1 MGDIA
6 FSKLWDESFDFFR
19 KNFAL
24 LFSLGLIFSYLPRVI
39 SEVTFLTFT
48 LPISSTIILS
58 FLSTLLVV
66 SLIFFVSS
74 KKKKISLGEVLNKS
88 SRFYV
93 RAILLFVL
101 LLLLFFI
108 IPVAIVSLLPSA
120 SFLSLMI
127 LFLWFIF
134 GIMFSIYWIFVFYVL
149 VVKDCPVID
158 AMKGSKKIVE
168 KRWLKVFF
176 RFVLIAIIM
185 AIINISFNGAA
196 IEEPDGSGEK
206 VLFKGIFEI
215 ILSLIP
221 NFPFILD
228 SFISSVLLNFIPTL
242 TSLFGAI
249 FMMKY
254 YLSLNVKK

>member
-1 MGDIA
+1 MGDIT
-6 FSKLWDESFDFFR
+6 FSKLWKESFDFFR

-101 LLLLFFI
+101 LLLLFFV

-120 SFLSLMI
+120 SFLSLMV

-168 KRWLKVFF
+168 KRWWKVFF

-185 AIINISFNGAA
+185 AIINLIFNGAT
-196 IEEPDGSGEK
+196 IDEK

>member
-1 MGDIA
+1 M
-6 FSKLWDESFDFFR
+6 
-19 KNFAL
+19 
-24 LFSLGLIFSYLPRVI
+24 
-39 SEVTFLTFT
+39 
-48 LPISSTIILS
+48 
-58 FLSTLLVV
+58 
-66 SLIFFVSS
+66 
-74 KKKKISLGEVLNKS
+74 GEVLNKS

-101 LLLLFFI
+101 LLLLFFV

-120 SFLSLMI
+120 SFLSLMV

-168 KRWLKVFF
+168 KRWWKVFF

-185 AIINISFNGAA
+185 AIINLIFNGAT
-196 IEEPDGSGEK
+196 IDEK